1 MLFYIQRNFLSRKIF
16 RENLNE
22 IISLAEMDVA
32 IKVTSNEI
40 ASFRLPQK
48 IVINRKLSF
57 TNKPV

>member
-40 ASFRLPQK
+40 ASFTLPQK
-48 IVINRKLSF
+48 IVIKRKLSI